1 MTGSG
6 NDFVFV
12 DGREFPVAQ
21 WSAER
26 IRGVCARRTGVGAD
40 GLVVLE
46 PGSRE
51 SAVAFHYFNADGTR
65 AAMCGNASLCAAR
78 IAVLLE
84 LAADDGLTLETDSGP
99 IPVRS
104 LPGDGEWA
112 KISLPDVKPAKEMAQ
127 IDFVPGEHHIFLA
140 HVGVPH
146 VVVVVDDVDAPSA
159 DPATRGRVLR
169 HHSSL
174 GPEGAN
180 VNFVMADSDQCRVRT
195 YERGVEGET
204 MACGTGVVATALVL
218 AWTDLRELPCEIR
231 TRAGCVLAVSGS
243 LTPDGGLKDP
253 KLTGQG
259 KLVFTA
265 VLKPEERRAKESY

>member
-12 DGREFPVAQ
+12 DGREYPAAQ

-40 GLVVLE
+40 GFVVLE

-51 SAVAFHYFNADGTR
+51 GAVAFHYFNADGTR

-78 IAVLLE
+78 IAVHLD
-84 LAADDGLTLETDSGP
+84 LAPEDGAVLETDSGP
-99 IPVRS
+99 VPVRS
-104 LPGDGEWA
+104 LPGEGEWA
-112 KISLPDVKPAKEMAQ
+112 RISLPDVSPAQEMSQ
-127 IDFVPGEHHIFLA
+127 IDLAPGEHQIFLA

-146 VVVVVDDVDAPSA
+146 LVVVVDDVDAPGA
-159 DPATRGRVLR
+159 DPATRGRDLR
-169 HHSSL
+169 HHPSL
-174 GPEGAN
+174 GSEGAN

-204 MACGTGVVATALVL
+204 LACGTGVVATALVL
-218 AWTDLRELPCEIR
+218 AYTDLRELPCEIK
-231 TRAGCVLAVSGS
+231 TRAGCVLAVAGS

-259 KLVFTA
+259 RLVFSG
-265 VLKPEERRAKESY
+265 VLRSE